1 MLSRS
6 KSFMYTSIFGGL
18 RLETKRERV
27 EIDEVPHDGE
37 QSSPKEEKSS

>member
-1 MLSRS
+1 MLPLGE
-6 KSFMYTSIFGGL
+6 SFMYTSIFGGL

-37 QSSPKEEKSS
+37 QSSPKKEKSS